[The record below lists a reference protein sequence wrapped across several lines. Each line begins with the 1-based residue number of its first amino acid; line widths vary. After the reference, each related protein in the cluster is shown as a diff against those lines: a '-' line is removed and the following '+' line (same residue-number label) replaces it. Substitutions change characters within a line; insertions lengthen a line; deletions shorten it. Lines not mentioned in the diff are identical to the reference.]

1 MKILTIQDYPFY
13 KLKLS
18 NDKETLIKQA
28 RKMAVYWEKL
38 TSRNMD
44 TSLDRLRSETMAGI
58 KKLAKWNTTED
69 AAKIWLQWKTKKVP
83 KTKASKKRSKRTSK
97 SKKTSKKRSKHTSHK
112 RKSKKSTSIKKNIKK
127 TSKHKSKKK
136 SIPSHKTPSQN
147 KRSPKPLKYNRPSPA
162 VSATEHSV
170 GTVKTGN
177 DGNKYV
183 VIRTSN
189 GNKRW
194 IKKSN

>member
-112 RKSKKSTSIKKNIKK
+112 RKSKKSTSIKN
-127 TSKHKSKKK
+127 TC
-136 SIPSHKTPSQN
+136 TTVCVF
-147 KRSPKPLKYNRPSPA
+147 RSRSRTR
-162 VSATEHSV
+162 VSTA
-170 GTVKTGN
+170 
-177 DGNKYV
+177 DA
-183 VIRTSN
+183 
-189 GNKRW
+189 
-194 IKKSN
+194 